1 LVVEAPEKINP
12 SYRASR
18 LTLAVRQVLYV
29 KVLDFLVLVIIA
41 DKGVAFIS
49 MFKKALGITP
59 GQYFVE

>member
-1 LVVEAPEKINP
+1 
-12 SYRASR
+12 
-18 LTLAVRQVLYV
+18 V

-41 DKGVAFIS
+41 DKGVGFIS

>member
-1 LVVEAPEKINP
+1 
-12 SYRASR
+12 
-18 LTLAVRQVLYV
+18 V